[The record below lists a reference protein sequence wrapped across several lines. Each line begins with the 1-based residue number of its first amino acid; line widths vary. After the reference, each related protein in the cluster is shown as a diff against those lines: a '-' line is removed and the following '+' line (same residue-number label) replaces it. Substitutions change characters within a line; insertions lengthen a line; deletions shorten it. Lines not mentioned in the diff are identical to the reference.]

1 MTFVVETIRDRG
13 RLEALRDDWDA
24 LSAGTP
30 DRSPFL
36 TYDWFRCC
44 LEDSEGAELFVL
56 AAREGDRLVGI
67 APLCRER
74 LRIRWRRARAIGF
87 LRCRETP
94 QADLVVEP
102 ARRAAVLDAIL
113 RHLHEA
119 ERASWDL
126 LLLTPWLETSAN
138 LSLVR
143 EWIDASGAR
152 RLERQASLA
161 PVVPIS
167 GTWDEFWKGRSY
179 LFRKS
184 RRGILKRMQ
193 RVGEVEIEC
202 HRADPRGEALQA
214 LFDVSDRSWKR
225 AEGKAVTSRE
235 ESKRFFRAL
244 TETAGRHDWLRLWIL
259 RVNGTPIATEYD
271 LAQDGVVYALRADF
285 DQSHASFSPGAYLEY
300 HLLERLFEEGNRAYH
315 AGPGSDTYKL
325 RWTEE
330 QRRCVTFITF
340 NRGWSAALL
349 WLAEGWAV
357 PRLKGVRDR
366 LFRSEPVERA

>member
-1 MTFVVETIRDRG
+1 
-13 RLEALRDDWDA
+13 
-24 LSAGTP
+24 
-30 DRSPFL
+30 
-36 TYDWFRCC
+36 
-44 LEDSEGAELFVL
+44 
-56 AAREGDRLVGI
+56 
-67 APLCRER
+67 
-74 LRIRWRRARAIGF
+74 IRWRRVRAIGF

-94 QADLVVEP
+94 QADFLVEA
-102 ARRAAVLDAIL
+102 ARRAEVLDAIL
-113 RHLHEA
+113 RHLHGP

-126 LLLTPWLETSAN
+126 LVLTPWLESSAN
-138 LSLVR
+138 LPLMR
-143 EWIDASGAR
+143 EWIDASRAR
-152 RLERQASLA
+152 RLERQASLV
-161 PVVPIS
+161 PVIPITE
-167 GTWDEFWKGRSY
+167 TWDEFWKGRSY

-184 RRGILKRMQ
+184 RRGVLKRMQ
-193 RVGEVEIEC
+193 RLGNAEVEC
-202 HRADPRGEALQA
+202 HRSDPGGDALRA

-285 DQSHASFSPGAYLEY
+285 DQSHASYSPGAYLEY

-330 QRRCVTFITF
+330 QRRCVTFIAF
-340 NRGWSAALL
+340 NRGWSTTLL
-349 WLAEGWAV
+349 WLTEGWAL
-357 PRLKGVRDR
+357 PRLGRVRDHLLKTR
-366 LFRSEPVERA
+366 QAERA